1 MATAAT
7 QPLAG
12 KLTDIYSRRNGLLLS
27 NFLFAAGN
35 LICGL
40 AQGPSTVIVGR
51 ALAGLGGGGLN
62 TISTIIASDLIPPR
76 KRGLWQGIGSL
87 FWGLGN
93 GLGGVFGGFFNDIW
107 DWRLAFLVQLP
118 LTIASVVM
126 ICIHVENP
134 KVLAG
139 NSLIKRVDFL
149 GSSLLVTTL
158 VLFLTGLNSGGNLV
172 AWTHPLVLI
181 ALPVSALLLCAFI
194 AVEEKVAREPVVP
207 IRLILNRTVACACL
221 TNWFSIMIAY
231 ALYFYIVIFFRVRGL
246 SATTAGASLIP
257 FSITTAVGSLG
268 AGFITSRT
276 GRYWWLNMTLLLL
289 MVLATVL
296 TATLSLS
303 TPVWTTMI
311 FFGIAGIAMG
321 GMVTVT
327 LLALSNAVAYEEQSL
342 AISLSYAFRSTGSVI
357 GVAIASAVFQ
367 NVLNGRLWSKFGCKE
382 NAAELIGTVRDSLD
396 AIQLLPPPDQLV
408 ARECY
413 MLALQAVFLTLVGL
427 AFLGL
432 MSGVF
437 IREIKLHATQN
448 RESAHTE
455 PVEYEYI

>member
-1 MATAAT
+1 MA
-7 QPLAG
+7 G
-12 KLTDIYSRRNGLLLS
+12 RLTDIYSRRNGLLLS

-40 AQGPSTVIVGR
+40 AQGPSTVILGR

-62 TISTIIASDLIPPR
+62 TISTIIVSDLIPPR

-93 GLGGVFGGFFNDIW
+93 GLGGVFGGFFNDVW

-118 LTIASVVM
+118 LTAASVVM
-126 ICIHVENP
+126 ICIHVERP
-134 KVLAG
+134 KVLGG

-149 GSSLLVTTL
+149 GSSLLVTAM

-172 AWTHPLVLI
+172 PWAHPLVLI
-181 ALPVSALLLCAFI
+181 ALPVSALVLVAF
-194 AVEEKVAREPVVP
+194 AVVEEKVAREPVVP

-231 ALYFYIVIFFRVRGL
+231 ALYFYIIIFFRVRGL
-246 SATTAGASLIP
+246 TATTAGASLIP
-257 FSITTAVGSLG
+257 FSITTAVASLG

-276 GRYWWLNMTLLLL
+276 GRYWWLNMALLLL

-327 LLALSNAVAYEEQSL
+327 LLALSNAVTYEEQSL

-367 NVLNGRLWSKFGCKE
+367 NVLNRQLWSKLGRKE
-382 NAAELIGTVRDSLD
+382 NATELIGMIRDSLD
-396 AIQLLPPPDQLV
+396 AIQLLSPQDQLV
-408 ARECY
+408 AREGY

-432 MSGVF
+432 VSGLF
-437 IREIKLHATQN
+437 IREIKLHTTQN
-448 RESAHTE
+448 REGAHTE

>member
-1 MATAAT
+1 M
-7 QPLAG
+7 
-12 KLTDIYSRRNGLLLS
+12 
-27 NFLFAAGN
+27 
-35 LICGL
+35 
-40 AQGPSTVIVGR
+40 GR

-93 GLGGVFGGFFNDIW
+93 GLGGVFGGLFNDIW

-118 LTIASVVM
+118 LTLASVVM
-126 ICIHVENP
+126 ICIHFENP
-134 KVLAG
+134 KILG
-139 NSLIKRVDFL
+139 GKSLIKRVDFL
-149 GSSLLVTTL
+149 GSALLVTTL

-172 AWTHPLVLI
+172 PWGHPLVLTT
-181 ALPVSALLLCAFI
+181 LPVSAILLGAFI

-207 IRLILNRTVACACL
+207 IRLMLNRTVACACL

-231 ALYFYIVIFFRVRGL
+231 ALYFYIVIFFRVRGF

-268 AGFITSRT
+268 AGIITNRT
-276 GRYWWLNMTLLLL
+276 GRYWWLNMTLLVL
-289 MVLATVL
+289 MVIATVL
-296 TATLSLS
+296 TATSSLS
-303 TPVWTTMI
+303 TPVCTTMI
-311 FFGIAGIAMG
+311 FFGIVGIAMG

-327 LLALSNAVAYEEQSL
+327 LLALANAVAYEEQSL

-367 NVLNGRLWSKFGCKE
+367 NVLKIRLWSKLGHRE
-382 NAAELIGTVRDSLD
+382 NAAELIGMIRDSLD
-396 AIQLLPPPDQLV
+396 TIQLLSPPDRLV
-408 ARECY
+408 AQEGY
-413 MLALQAVFLTLVGL
+413 MLALQAVFVTLVGL

-432 MSGVF
+432 MSGLF
-437 IREIKLHATQN
+437 MQETKLNTTQN
-448 RESAHTE
+448 RENARTE
-455 PVEYEYI
+455 SVEYEYL

>member
-1 MATAAT
+1 M
-7 QPLAG
+7 
-12 KLTDIYSRRNGLLLS
+12 
-27 NFLFAAGN
+27 
-35 LICGL
+35 
-40 AQGPSTVIVGR
+40 GR

-62 TISTIIASDLIPPR
+62 TISTIVASDLIPAR

-118 LTIASVVM
+118 LTVASVVM
-126 ICIHVENP
+126 ICIHLDNP

-158 VLFLTGLNSGGNLV
+158 VIFLTGLNSGGNLV
-172 AWTHPLVLI
+172 PWTHPLVLS
-181 ALPVSALLLCAFI
+181 ALPISAILLGAFI

-221 TNWFSIMIAY
+221 TNWFSLMIAY
-231 ALYFYIVIFFRVRGL
+231 ALYFYIVIFFRIRGL

-268 AGFITSRT
+268 AGVITSRT
-276 GRYWWLNMTLLLL
+276 GKYWWLNMAFLLL

-296 TATLSLS
+296 TATSSLS
-303 TPVWTTMI
+303 TPVWTSMI
-311 FFGIAGIAMG
+311 SFGVVGIAMG

-327 LLALSNAVAYEEQSL
+327 LLALTNAVTYDEQSL

-367 NVLNGRLWSKFGCKE
+367 NVLKGRLWSMLGHKE
-382 NAAELIGTVRDSLD
+382 NAAELIGMIRDSLD
-396 AIQLLPPPDQLV
+396 AIQLLPPPDRLV
-408 ARECY
+408 AREGY
-413 MLALQAVFLTLVGL
+413 MIALQAVFLTLIGL
-427 AFLGL
+427 AVLGL
-432 MSGVF
+432 MSGLF
-437 IREIKLHATQN
+437 IREIKLHTTIN

-455 PVEYEYI
+455 PVEYDYL

>member
-1 MATAAT
+1 M
-7 QPLAG
+7 AG

-35 LICGL
+35 LTCGL
-40 AQGPSTVIVGR
+40 ARGPSTVILGR

-76 KRGLWQGIGSL
+76 NRGLWQGIGSL

-93 GLGGVFGGFFNDIW
+93 GLGGVFGGFFDDVW

-118 LTIASVVM
+118 LTAASVVM
-126 ICIHVENP
+126 ICIHVERP

-149 GSSLLVTTL
+149 GSSLLVTAM

-172 AWTHPLVLI
+172 PWAHPLILI
-181 ALPVSALLLCAFI
+181 ALPVSALFLVAFVV
-194 AVEEKVAREPVVP
+194 VEQKVAREPVVP

-231 ALYFYIVIFFRVRGL
+231 ALYFYIIIFFRVRGL
-246 SATTAGASLIP
+246 TATTAGASLIP

-268 AGFITSRT
+268 AGVITSRT
-276 GRYWWLNMTLLLL
+276 GKYWSLNVGLLFL

-296 TATLSLS
+296 TAALSLS

-367 NVLNGRLWSKFGCKE
+367 NVLKGRLWSKFGHKE
-382 NAAELIGTVRDSLD
+382 NAAELIGMIRDSLD
-396 AIQLLPPPDQLV
+396 AIELLSPSSQRI
-408 ARECY
+408 AREGY
-413 MLALQAVFLTLVGL
+413 MFALRAVFLTLVGL

-432 MSGVF
+432 VSGLF
-437 IREIKLHATQN
+437 IREIKLHTTQN
-448 RESAHTE
+448 REGAHTE

>member
-1 MATAAT
+1 M
-7 QPLAG
+7 
-12 KLTDIYSRRNGLLLS
+12 
-27 NFLFAAGN
+27 
-35 LICGL
+35 
-40 AQGPSTVIVGR
+40 GR

-62 TISTIIASDLIPPR
+62 TISAIVASDLIPPR

-118 LTIASVVM
+118 LTVASVVM

-149 GSSLLVTTL
+149 GASLLVTTL

-172 AWTHPLVLI
+172 PWTHPLVLS
-181 ALPVSALLLCAFI
+181 ALPISAILLGAFI
-194 AVEEKVAREPVVP
+194 AVEEKVVREPIVP

-231 ALYFYIVIFFRVRGL
+231 ALYFYIVIFFRIRGL

-268 AGFITSRT
+268 AGVITSRT
-276 GRYWWLNMTLLLL
+276 GKYWWLNMALLLL

-296 TATLSLS
+296 TATSSLS

-311 FFGIAGIAMG
+311 FFGVAGIAMG

-327 LLALSNAVAYEEQSL
+327 LLALTNAVAPDEQSL

-357 GVAIASAVFQ
+357 GVAVASAVFQ
-367 NVLNGRLWSKFGCKE
+367 NVLKARLWSMLGHEE
-382 NAAELIGTVRDSLD
+382 NAAELIGMIRDSLD
-396 AIQLLPPPDQLV
+396 AIELLPPPDRLV

-413 MLALQAVFLTLVGL
+413 MLALQAVFLTLIGL
-427 AFLGL
+427 AVLGL
-432 MSGVF
+432 MSGLF
-437 IREIKLHATQN
+437 IREIELHTTIN

-455 PVEYEYI
+455 PVEYDYI